1 MCNNPLYNI
10 SWRKPD
16 YEGQVYP
23 SCWVKFFI
31 DNIDTH
37 ICGSFFFLTSQTQ
50 LFCYLICTNYIPQ
63 SYMFVFDIAF
73 PYLIWV
79 CVVRFYIIKGWGRLK
94 TDTSP
99 WIKTSNVKPGRS
111 SIILPCIWIW
121 SDFRWTFTN
130 KLQIF
135 PEYENG
141 LVLRKMNTR

>member
-37 ICGSFFFLTSQTQ
+37 ICSSFFFNLTNATFL
-50 LFCYLICTNYIPQ
+50 LFVMQELYSTILNVYIWYCIPL
-63 SYMFVFDIAF
+63 FDMGMCGA
-73 PYLIWV
+73 
-79 CVVRFYIIKGWGRLK
+79 FYIIKGWGRLK

-99 WIKTSNVKPGRS
+99 WIKTSNVKRGRS